1 VDMTGSAV
9 SPDALP
15 ADIGAALR
23 QRREVSLTTLVR
35 LEIERSIEAGELKA
49 GDWINEALVASR
61 LGVSRGP
68 VREACRGLEQSGLVK
83 VIVNRGA
90 FIREISVQDARNLY
104 ELRAALFG
112 FAGWRLAVAITD
124 AQVARLWSLHAAM
137 EVAATNADLDT
148 YYGINLRFH
157 ATLFAFTGNDRLA
170 TEYSS
175 FVREL
180 HLFRRRALV
189 TPGRMEAS
197 NAEHAGIIDAL
208 AAHAPDRARSL
219 MEAHVL
225 DACDRVVP
233 PAS

>member
-1 VDMTGSAV
+1 MTGTDTST
-9 SPDALP
+9 DALP
-15 ADIGAALR
+15 HPVAAALR
-23 QRREVSLTTLVR
+23 ERREVSLTILVR
-35 LEIERSIEAGELKA
+35 REIERSIETGELRA
-49 GDWINEALVASR
+49 GDWINEALLASR

-90 FIREISVQDARNLY
+90 FVREIDAQDARNLY

-112 FAGWRLAVAITD
+112 FAGFRLAPIVTNGQIA
-124 AQVARLWSLHAAM
+124 ALRALHDAM
-137 EVAATNADLDT
+137 EKASADADLDS
-148 YYGINLRFH
+148 YYGINLKFH
-157 ATLFAFTGNDRLA
+157 AMLLAFTGNDRLA
-170 TEYSS
+170 VAYRG

-189 TPGRMEAS
+189 SPGRMEAS

-208 AAHAPDRARSL
+208 AAHDPDLTRSR

-225 DACDRVVP
+225 DARDRIVP
-233 PAS
+233 QTT

>member
-1 VDMTGSAV
+1 MTGTDTST
-9 SPDALP
+9 
-15 ADIGAALR
+15 IGSALR
-23 QRREVSLTTLVR
+23 ERREMSLTILVR
-35 LEIERSIEAGELKA
+35 REIERSIETGELKA
-49 GDWINEALVASR
+49 GDWINEALLASR

-90 FIREISVQDARNLY
+90 FVREIGAQDARHLY

-112 FAGWRLAVAITD
+112 FAGFRLAPIVTD
-124 AQVARLWSLHAAM
+124 DQIAALRALHAAM
-137 EVAATNADLDT
+137 EKASADTDLDA
-148 YYGINLRFH
+148 YYGVNLNFH
-157 ATLFAFTGNDRLA
+157 ATLLAFTGNDRLA
-170 TEYSS
+170 AAYSG

-189 TPGRMEAS
+189 PPGRMAAS

-208 AAHAPDRARSL
+208 AVHDPALARSR

-225 DACDRVVP
+225 DAWDRVVP
-233 PAS
+233 AST